1 MNIGHYIKIS
11 RKKNNLTQ
19 AKLAELVNLSTKHIQ
34 NIESNKYLLS
44 LDKFVEI
51 CKVLDVTPNYLL
63 QDDID
68 RAKEEQFIIQV
79 AQAKKY
85 KQKELKLLC
94 NLLDEIMAGEL
105 QEDD

>member
-94 NLLDEIMAGEL
+94 NLLNEIVYGEL

>member
-19 AKLAELVNLSTKHIQ
+19 ARLAEMVNLSTKHIQ

-44 LDKFVEI
+44 LDKLVEI
-51 CKVLDVTPNYLL
+51 CKVLNVTPNYLL
-63 QDDID
+63 QDDIE
-68 RAKEEQFIIQV
+68 RAKEEQFTIQIAEV
-79 AQAKKY
+79 KKY

-94 NLLDEIMAGEL
+94 NLLDEIVSSEL
-105 QEDD
+105 QEDG